1 MLLLLYKF
9 SDNSKE
15 VVYKK
20 KKTGHPLNM
29 SRKNMIKGILFLAI
43 ACMICVAGQRKSN
56 NMIQQNLKSNLIRF
70 HVRANSNSRMDQT
83 YKLKVRDAVIDQ
95 ISPELSEAKTK
106 EEAFKILKMQ
116 KNRIKNTAQE
126 ILKKEG
132 VKQKV
137 NVHFVQ
143 EKFPE
148 KNYGQYTFPEGIYD
162 AVRIDL
168 GAAKGHNWWCVMF
181 PDLCV
186 TKDDKVRIN
195 NTARKKMEKLLGKK
209 TIRKITKDKYL
220 GWLFKV

>member
-1 MLLLLYKF
+1 
-9 SDNSKE
+9 
-15 VVYKK
+15 
-20 KKTGHPLNM
+20 
-29 SRKNMIKGILFLAI
+29 MIW
-43 ACMICVAGQRKSN
+43 QRYTFHKIQQN
-56 NMIQQNLKSNLIRF
+56 KIQQNLKNNLIRF
-70 HVRANSNSRMDQT
+70 HVRANSDSSFDQAC
-83 YKLKVRDAVIDQ
+83 KLKVRDAVISKVSQMMDK
-95 ISPELSEAKTK
+95 ADTK
-106 EEAFKILKMQ
+106 EEAFDILKKQ
-116 KNRIKNTAQE
+116 KDSIKNTAQE

-195 NTARKKMEKLLGKK
+195 STARKKMEKLLGKK
-209 TIRKITKDKYL
+209 AVEKITKDKYL
-220 GWLFKV
+220 GWLFKA

>member
-1 MLLLLYKF
+1 MIKYIIKRILQAIAVLLLVTCITF
-9 SDNSKE
+9 
-15 VVYKK
+15 
-20 KKTGHPLNM
+20 
-29 SRKNMIKGILFLAI
+29 FLMKLVPGSPFASE
-43 ACMICVAGQRKSN
+43 KS
-56 NMIQQNLKSNLIRF
+56 Q
-70 HVRANSNSRMDQT
+70 
-83 YKLKVRDAVIDQ
+83 
-95 ISPELSEAKTK
+95 SPEVLEALNKK
-106 EEAFKILKMQ
+106 YGLDQPYSVQLKRFIVNALHGEFGVSLKMQ

-132 VKQKV
+132 VKQKA

>member
-1 MLLLLYKF
+1 M
-9 SDNSKE
+9 N
-15 VVYKK
+15 KK
-20 KKTGHPLNM
+20 KMNEK
-29 SRKNMIKGILFLAI
+29 SISKKNMIRGCLFFIII
-43 ACMICVAGQRKSN
+43 AGSIMIWQRYTSHKIQQN
-56 NMIQQNLKSNLIRF
+56 KIQQNLKNNLIRF
-70 HVRANSNSRMDQT
+70 HVRANSDSRFDQAC
-83 YKLKVRDAVIDQ
+83 KLKVRDAVIGKVSQMMDG
-95 ISPELSEAKTK
+95 ADTK
-106 EEAFKILKMQ
+106 EEAFYILKIQ

>member
-1 MLLLLYKF
+1 
-9 SDNSKE
+9 
-15 VVYKK
+15 
-20 KKTGHPLNM
+20 
-29 SRKNMIKGILFLAI
+29 MIRGVLFLMLI
-43 ACMICVAGQRKSN
+43 LGGVTIRQRYTSYR
-56 NMIQQNLKSNLIRF
+56 IQQNLKNNLIRF
-70 HVRANSNSRMDQT
+70 HVRANSDSRFDQAC
-83 YKLKVRDAVIDQ
+83 KLKVRDAVINQ
-95 ISPELSEAKTK
+95 IRPELENVNTK
-106 EEAFKILKMQ
+106 EEAFHILKIQ

-148 KNYGQYTFPEGIYD
+148 KSYGQYTFPEGIYD

-168 GAAKGHNWWCVMF
+168 GSAKGHNWWCVMF

-195 NTARKKMEKLLGKK
+195 NTARKKMEKLLGKE

-220 GWLFKV
+220 GWLFEV

>member
-1 MLLLLYKF
+1 
-9 SDNSKE
+9 
-15 VVYKK
+15 
-20 KKTGHPLNM
+20 
-29 SRKNMIKGILFLAI
+29 MIRGCLFFIII
-43 ACMICVAGQRKSN
+43 AGSIMIWQRYTSHK
-56 NMIQQNLKSNLIRF
+56 IQQNLKNNLIRF
-70 HVRANSNSRMDQT
+70 HVRANSDSRFDQAC
-83 YKLKVRDAVIDQ
+83 KLKVRDAVIGKVSQMMDG
-95 ISPELSEAKTK
+95 ADTK
-106 EEAFKILKMQ
+106 EEAFYILKIQ

-195 NTARKKMEKLLGKK
+195 NTARKKMEKLLGRKAVE
-209 TIRKITKDKYL
+209 KITKEKYL
-220 GWLFKV
+220 GWLFEA

>member
-1 MLLLLYKF
+1 M
-9 SDNSKE
+9 
-15 VVYKK
+15 YKK

-43 ACMICVAGQRKSN
+43 ACMIFVAGQRKSN
-56 NMIQQNLKSNLIRF
+56 NIIQQNLKSNLIRF

-132 VKQKV
+132 V
-137 NVHFVQ
+137 
-143 EKFPE
+143 
-148 KNYGQYTFPEGIYD
+148 NYGQYTFPEGIYD

>member
-1 MLLLLYKF
+1 
-9 SDNSKE
+9 
-15 VVYKK
+15 
-20 KKTGHPLNM
+20 
-29 SRKNMIKGILFLAI
+29 MIW
-43 ACMICVAGQRKSN
+43 QRYTFHKIQQN
-56 NMIQQNLKSNLIRF
+56 KIQQNLKNNLIRF
-70 HVRANSNSRMDQT
+70 HVRANSDSSFDQAC
-83 YKLKVRDAVIDQ
+83 KLKVRDAVISKVSQMMDK
-95 ISPELSEAKTK
+95 ADTK
-106 EEAFKILKMQ
+106 EEAFDILKKQ
-116 KNRIKNTAQE
+116 KDSIKNTAQE

-220 GWLFKV
+220 GWLFEV

>member
-1 MLLLLYKF
+1 MIRGCLCLILILGSIVARQRYTSYK
-9 SDNSKE
+9 
-15 VVYKK
+15 
-20 KKTGHPLNM
+20 
-29 SRKNMIKGILFLAI
+29 
-43 ACMICVAGQRKSN
+43 
-56 NMIQQNLKSNLIRF
+56 IQQNLKDHMIRF
-70 HVRANSNSRMDQT
+70 HVRANSDSRFDQAC
-83 YKLKVRDAVIDQ
+83 KLKVRDAVIGQ
-95 ISPELSEAKTK
+95 ISPRLEKADTK
-106 EEAFKILKMQ
+106 EEAFQILKIQ

-137 NVHFVQ
+137 KVHFVQ

-148 KNYGQYTFPEGIYD
+148 KSYGQYTFPEGIYD

-209 TIRKITKDKYL
+209 TIDKITKDKYL
-220 GWLFKV
+220 KWLFEA